1 MGKTIRENLDNLV
14 DEIDNYVPPT
24 KWEQANA
31 RELKGLMI
39 KKKSLEYALER
50 QYAYERERGRKIKKI
65 RQEV

>member
-1 MGKTIRENLDNLV
+1 MGRTIRESLDKLV

-31 RELKGLMI
+31 RLLKGLKI

-50 QYAYERERGRKIKKI
+50 NEELARDRERKIKKI
-65 RQEV
+65 RQGV